1 MKARQ
6 YVSWLDEQFFKDGCG
21 SALLLLP
28 VWEAGKV
35 IYRNEYRGFVPYFGP
50 WASYWADVSGRIDHR
65 KR

>member
-35 IYRNEYRGFVPYFGP
+35 IYRNEYRGFVPNFGH
-50 WASYWADVSGRIDHR
+50 WA
-65 KR
+65 